1 LTVALPGI
9 AAVASVGGGD
19 PCRDGKVRFLL
30 LAFSQALVEVK
41 KMRMSLVLAIAF
53 AFASVISASSKAET
67 VVYDNTAN
75 LWTGESGYGTVLTW
89 SGGGVEWGDEVNL
102 AGSARVGKQLE
113 VLTYCSGAT
122 AAGTVLSLYDNTGVD
137 GAPNNLLWTTDLGV
151 VNYSGT
157 TPVIA
162 ALSDVLLPDTV
173 TWTVRLYGSY
183 DYLSLGPIL
192 YDPPTVG
199 SSGDWYWYNWCGSGF
214 TSDTLDW
221 GTENLPANFA
231 AKITAVPEPS
241 TLALLSIG
249 AAAILAHYRS
259 RRNRSRVEAQA

>member
-1 LTVALPGI
+1 MPGI
-9 AAVASVGGGD
+9 AAVPSFGGGD
-19 PCRDGKVRFLL
+19 PRRDDKVRFLL
-30 LAFSQALVEVK
+30 YASSQALLEVK
-41 KMRMSLVLAIAF
+41 KMRMSLVLATGL
-53 AFASVISASSKAET
+53 AFASAIAASSEAET

-89 SGGGVEWGDEVNL
+89 SGGGIEWGDEVNL
-102 AGSARVGKQLE
+102 AGSARVGKELE
-113 VLTYCSGAT
+113 VLTYCGGAT

-137 GAPNNLLWTTDLGV
+137 GKPNNLLWTADLGV
-151 VNYSGT
+151 VNYSGV
-157 TPVIA
+157 TPVVA
-162 ALSDVLLPDTV
+162 ALPDVLLPDTV

-183 DYLSLGPIL
+183 DFSSLGPIL

-199 SSGDWYWYNWCGSGF
+199 SSGDWYWCNYFGSGF
-214 TSDTLDW
+214 ASDTLDW
-221 GTENLPANFA
+221 GTENLPANFG

-249 AAAILAHYRS
+249 AAAIVAHYRS